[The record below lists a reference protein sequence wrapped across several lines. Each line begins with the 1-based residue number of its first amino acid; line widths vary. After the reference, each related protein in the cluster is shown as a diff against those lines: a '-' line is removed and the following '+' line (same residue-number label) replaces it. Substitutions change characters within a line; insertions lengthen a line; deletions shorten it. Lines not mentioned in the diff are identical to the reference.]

1 MIDNKLVGVGITT
14 FQRFEHFKECY
25 INLIANA
32 EYVDKI
38 IIVEDC
44 SIKDLGMYDSF
55 FENLMNDK
63 VLIIRNKFNRGV
75 GYSKN
80 IILKKLYDSG
90 CEYIFT
96 LEDDIN
102 VLSKDVFHKYIE
114 ASKIT
119 GLQHFNF
126 AHHGPANVGT
136 GLIVKNING
145 YDVECY
151 ANIVGA
157 FTLYTRKLID
167 TIGYFDLNY
176 FNAWE
181 HVDYTYRASKA
192 GLTTQFWHFADIPDS
207 KKLLQEQNNA
217 IKESSIRPLKNWEDN
232 IKKGLIYW
240 KKKYGIELVH
250 IPGRMS

>member
-1 MIDNKLVGVGITT
+1 MIDNKLIGVGIITY
-14 FQRFEHFKECY
+14 QRFDRFKECY

-32 EYVDKI
+32 EKVDKI
-38 IIVEDC
+38 VIVEDC
-44 SIKDLGMYDSF
+44 SNKDKDKYDLF
-55 FENLMNDK
+55 FEQLMNDK
-63 VLIIRNKFNRGV
+63 VIVIRNKFNQGV
-75 GYSKN
+75 GFSKN
-80 IILKKLYDSG
+80 CVLKHLYDSG

-102 VLSKDVFHKYIE
+102 VVNKDVFEKYIM

-126 AHHGPANVGT
+126 AHHGPANVNRQVNLVT
-136 GLIVKNING
+136 LNG
-145 YDVECY
+145 FIVECY
-151 ANIVGA
+151 PEIVGA

-176 FNAWE
+176 HNAWE

-192 GLTTQFWHFADIPDS
+192 ELTTQFWEFADIPNS
-207 KKLLQEQNNA
+207 KMLLQEQDDA
-217 IKESSIRPLKNWEDN
+217 ITDSSIRPRSDWQDN

-240 KKKYGIELVH
+240 NKKYSIELVH
-250 IPGRMS
+250 IPGRR